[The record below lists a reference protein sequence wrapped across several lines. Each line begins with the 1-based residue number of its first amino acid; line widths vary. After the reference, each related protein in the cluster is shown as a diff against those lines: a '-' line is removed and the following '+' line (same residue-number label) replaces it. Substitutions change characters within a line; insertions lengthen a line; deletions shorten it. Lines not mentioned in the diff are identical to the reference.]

1 MSAPSISI
9 RATRRGR
16 WAAENVIQRAVV
28 STDKLNVRKEPSQDS
43 EIMGQVYKDE
53 RYPVES
59 IQDGWVQI
67 DDGYLSADYVTV
79 RYASMR
85 PGSRICGPRS

>member
-1 MSAPSISI
+1 M
-9 RATRRGR
+9 
-16 WAAENVIQRAVV
+16 AAENVIERAVV

-67 DDGYLSADYVTV
+67 DDGDSFRGLCD
-79 RYASMR
+79 R
-85 PGSRICGPRS
+85 PLCPQ

>member
-1 MSAPSISI
+1 M
-9 RATRRGR
+9 
-16 WAAENVIQRAVV
+16 AAENVIQRAVV

-53 RYPVES
+53 RYPGGEHP
-59 IQDGWVQI
+59 GRLEVQI

-79 RYASMR
+79 RYALNEARKQDMR
-85 PGSRICGPRS
+85 TTVLSLYENLAFPT